1 MIVSRQGK
9 KPTSSIMGTTTSSAT
24 TTSTIKGRIRGPTS
38 RSTIK
43 MEVNILTLAIIN
55 LPLMIFSLA
64 KLELMK
70 V

>member
-9 KPTSSIMGTTTSSAT
+9 KIASSTMATPTSSAT
-24 TTSTIKGRIRGPTS
+24 TTSTIKGGTRGPTS

-43 MEVNILTLAIIN
+43 MEVTILTLSIIS
-55 LPLMIFSLA
+55 LPLKILSLA
-64 KLELMK
+64 QLELMK